1 LQAAEMTSLTQVKSL
16 NAISNDDMEDYIIDN
31 INDMQ
36 KGDRDE
42 FVNLIKQTPGIDMT
56 KIRQKGNGVQIF
68 FNNIPE
74 TLVSVLYNFV
84 KRKIDN
90 EHKVS

>member
-1 LQAAEMTSLTQVKSL
+1 M
-16 NAISNDDMEDYIIDN
+16 NSNDDMEDYIIDN

-36 KGDRDE
+36 KCDRDE
-42 FVNLIKQTPGIDMT
+42 FINLIRQTPGVDMT
-56 KIRQKGNGVQIF
+56 KIRQKSNGVQIF
-68 FNNIPE
+68 FNDIPE
-74 TLVSVLYNFV
+74 ILVPVLYNFV